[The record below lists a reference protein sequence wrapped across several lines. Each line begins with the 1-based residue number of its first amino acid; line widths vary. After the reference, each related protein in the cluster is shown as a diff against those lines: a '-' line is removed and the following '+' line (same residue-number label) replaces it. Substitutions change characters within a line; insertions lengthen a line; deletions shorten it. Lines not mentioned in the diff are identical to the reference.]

1 MRLAY
6 NKLVRDRIPEI
17 IRSQGHQP
25 VTCVLDNE
33 QYRAAFARE
42 AAQRGSGGKSAPAD
56 DLLAELADVLE
67 VLQALVAAQ
76 GRSWEELLSVA
87 AGKRA
92 VRGAFADRI
101 FLEYVEQVD

>member
-1 MRLAY
+1 MRLVY

-25 VTCVLDNE
+25 VTYVLNDE
-33 QYRAAFARE
+33 QYQDALLAKLPEE
-42 AAQRGSGGKSAPAD
+42 AQEAKAAPAD

-67 VLQALVAAQ
+67 VLRALVAAR

-92 VRGAFADRI
+92 ERGAFSDRI

>member
-1 MRLAY
+1 MRLTY

-25 VTCVLDNE
+25 VTNVLDDE
-33 QYRAAFARE
+33 QYQAALLAKLLEE
-42 AAQRGSGGKSAPAD
+42 AQEAQSAPAD

-67 VLQALVAAQ
+67 VLQALVTAQ

-92 VRGAFADRI
+92 ERGAFADRI
-101 FLEYVEQVD
+101 FLEYVEQID